1 MTEIM
6 YDKSSV
12 LIAVILFVTMAI
24 AIEIGN
30 RIGRHLH
37 KASDD
42 GIKTQVNALQGSL
55 LGILA
60 LLLGFTFSQSL
71 QRYDVRSAAVVDE
84 ANAIG
89 TTYLRADILAPELA
103 AQSKALLQAY
113 IKARVDAA
121 DVSLD
126 RLEDRRELQA
136 IARDLQG
143 RLWTLAVQA
152 TSTTDKPAAVN
163 LYVQSLNEMIDSN
176 AVRDAAL
183 DRHVPELVLFL
194 LYGTFILT
202 GSLLGYAAGVA
213 GSRVSKGSYILVS
226 LIVVLVFIIIDL
238 DRPRRGLIEV
248 DQSSLVLLDESIQA
262 QSSGAGLRH

>member
-12 LIAVILFVTMAI
+12 LIAVVLFVTMAV

-37 KASDD
+37 RVADD

-60 LLLGFTFSQSL
+60 LLLGFTFAQSL

-84 ANAIG
+84 VNAIG
-89 TTYLRADILAPELA
+89 TTYLRSDILAPEIA
-103 AQSKALLQAY
+103 VPSQALLRDY
-113 IKARVDAA
+113 IKTRINAA
-121 DVSLD
+121 SVSLD
-126 RLEDRRELQA
+126 RYEDRRELQT
-136 IARDLQG
+136 IAYGLQEQ
-143 RLWTLAVQA
+143 LWKLAVQA
-152 TSTTDKPAAVN
+152 SSTTDTPATVN
-163 LYVQSLNEMIDSN
+163 LYLQSLNEMIDSN
-176 AVRDAAL
+176 AKRDAAL

-202 GSLLGYAAGVA
+202 GGLLGYAAGVG
-213 GSRVSKGSYILVS
+213 GSHVSKGSYILVS

-248 DQSSLVLLDESIQA
+248 DQSSLVQLDAAVQA
-262 QSSGAGLRH
+262 QAPER

>member
-1 MTEIM
+1 M

-12 LIAVILFVTMAI
+12 LIAVVLFVTMAV

-30 RIGRHLH
+30 RVGRRLH
-37 KASDD
+37 NGADE
-42 GIKTQVNALQGSL
+42 GIKHQVNALQGSL

-60 LLLGFTFSQSL
+60 VLLGFTFSQSL
-71 QRYDVRSAAVVDE
+71 QRFDARSAAVVDE

-89 TTYLRADILAPELA
+89 TTYLRADILPAEIRIR
-103 AQSKALLQAY
+103 SKSLLRDYTQAR
-113 IKARVDAA
+113 IDAA
-121 DVSLD
+121 SVSLD
-126 RLEDRRELQA
+126 RYEDRRELKVLAQQ
-136 IARDLQG
+136 LQG

-152 TSTTDKPAAVN
+152 ANDTDRPATVN
-163 LYVQSLNEMIDSN
+163 LYLQSLNEMIDSN
-176 AVRDAAL
+176 GKRDAAL

-202 GSLLGYAAGVA
+202 GALLGYAAGVG

-248 DQSSLVLLDESIQA
+248 DQSSLINLGAALHAEA
-262 QSSGAGLRH
+262 SGTGPEH